1 MELGKQIKM
10 HRQEAELSQEELA
23 NRVYVSRQT
32 ILNWENDK
40 SYPDVNSLVL
50 LSEIFQIS
58 LDKLI
63 KGDIGVMKEV
73 IQKEEIEKMKRYG
86 RIYTIML
93 IVTVVSAVPL
103 FMWLGVWAFIPW
115 GIIWAISMYF
125 ALKIEKVKKDNDVQS
140 YKEIVAFS
148 EGKLLDDIQKQR
160 EIGKRP
166 YQKILLVIG
175 SMLITFTVCVLIS
188 FLMHVF
194 FELIVILCFEI
205 QKVNSK
211 MRLYTAANSITKK
224 YD

>member
-10 HRQEAELSQEELA
+10 HRQEAHLSQEELA

-32 ILNWENDK
+32 ISNWENDK

-58 LDKLI
+58 LDNLI
-63 KGDIGVMKEV
+63 KGDIEVMKDV
-73 IQKEEIEKMKRYG
+73 IQKEEIVKMNRYG
-86 RIYTIML
+86 KIYTIML

-115 GIIWAISMYF
+115 GIIWALSMYF
-125 ALKIEKVKKDNDVQS
+125 AFQVEKVKKDNDVQT

-166 YQKILLVIG
+166 YQKIFLVIG
-175 SMLITFTVCVLIS
+175 SALITFVVCVLIG
-188 FLMHVF
+188 FLMHIF
-194 FELIVILCFEI
+194 M
-205 QKVNSK
+205 N
-211 MRLYTAANSITKK
+211 
-224 YD
+224 

>member
-93 IVTVVSAVPL
+93 IVTAVSAVPL

-148 EGKLLDDIQKQR
+148 EGKLLDDIQKQC

-166 YQKILLVIG
+166 YQKNLLVIG
-175 SMLITFTVCVLIS
+175 SMLITLAVCVLIG

-194 FELIVILCFEI
+194 L
-205 QKVNSK
+205 N
-211 MRLYTAANSITKK
+211 
-224 YD
+224 

>member
-148 EGKLLDDIQKQR
+148 EGKLLDDIQKQC

-166 YQKILLVIG
+166 YQKNFLVIG
-175 SMLITFTVCVLIS
+175 SMLITLAVCVLIG
-188 FLMHVF
+188 FLDRKSV
-194 FELIVILCFEI
+194 V
-205 QKVNSK
+205 
-211 MRLYTAANSITKK
+211 
-224 YD
+224 

>member
-1 MELGKQIKM
+1 MSMQGGDGMELGKQIKM

-86 RIYTIML
+86 RIYTIMV

-125 ALKIEKVKKDNDVQS
+125 DLKIEKVKKDNDVQS

-148 EGKLLDDIQKQR
+148 EGKLLDDIQKQC

-166 YQKILLVIG
+166 YQKNLLVIG
-175 SMLITFTVCVLIS
+175 SMLITLAVCVLIG

-194 FELIVILCFEI
+194 L
-205 QKVNSK
+205 N
-211 MRLYTAANSITKK
+211 
-224 YD
+224 

>member
-1 MELGKQIKM
+1 MSMQGGDEMELGKQIKM

-103 FMWLGVWAFIPW
+103 FMWLGV
-115 GIIWAISMYF
+115 
-125 ALKIEKVKKDNDVQS
+125 
-140 YKEIVAFS
+140 
-148 EGKLLDDIQKQR
+148 
-160 EIGKRP
+160 
-166 YQKILLVIG
+166 
-175 SMLITFTVCVLIS
+175 CVLIG

-194 FELIVILCFEI
+194 L
-205 QKVNSK
+205 N
-211 MRLYTAANSITKK
+211 
-224 YD
+224 